1 MTDSVAQIAPVATVV
16 AIPVDGNGSD
26 VVAIQNP
33 GEAVAATVIEPP
45 EGWVSADP
53 TKLLQRSSGVTLVKP
68 HQYRIDPP
76 PGQDVCERAIFVQ
89 RVKDLASGEVIA
101 DVRIESQ
108 DAKRGQ
114 RTVKLTAPNGRL
126 LASVD
131 KPPRAAE
138 DALVDEPSIFSVDG
152 QPYATFHPPDSA
164 TSYGK
169 LVRGEGSSNGLKI
182 EGRKTLKRLY
192 GTLGVAAGVLVIA
205 VGGIGMAVGVPGLM
219 YACIYV
225 ALFVFVFGLC
235 AGNCSPSSYG
245 VFSLDGSVSYPRV
258 YAKPSH
264 TKCAMSSQADDS
276 LR

>member
-1 MTDSVAQIAPVATVV
+1 MVPHL
-16 AIPVDGNGSD
+16 PL
-26 VVAIQNP
+26 P
-33 GEAVAATVIEPP
+33 
-45 EGWVSADP
+45 
-53 TKLLQRSSGVTLVKP
+53 QR
-68 HQYRIDPP
+68 PP
-76 PGQDVCERAIFVQ
+76 PPREQ
-89 RVKDLASGEVIA
+89 
-101 DVRIESQ
+101 
-108 DAKRGQ
+108 
-114 RTVKLTAPNGRL
+114 PNGRL

-264 TKCAMSSQADDS
+264 TKCAMSSQADDGNKYITFAPTFGRRCDS
-276 LR
+276 LEGRLRFDMLLPSPSTRASCCP